1 MEHWSIEE
9 YKNFTNKSKI
19 RNTKYRA
26 QKTSIDGHTF
36 DSKKEAEYYCEL
48 KNRLKANDIKGF
60 CLQPTFIL
68 AKGLKYKADF
78 IIFNNDGTQEII
90 DVKGYKTK
98 EYIAKK
104 KVFEEKFD
112 LKITEI

>member
-1 MEHWSIEE
+1 MEHWTIADYKE
-9 YKNFTNKSKI
+9 YKDKTTKKS
-19 RNTKYRA
+19 KYRA

-48 KNRLKANDIKGF
+48 KNRLRANDIKGF
-60 CLQPTFIL
+60 CLQPIFIL

-78 IIFNNDGTQEII
+78 IVFDNDGKTEII
-90 DVKGYKTK
+90 DVKGVKTK

-104 KVFEEKFD
+104 KMFEDKYN